1 MQKLAS
7 TIYRS
12 FGSFCII
19 ARRKKVSLIAIS
31 CDRNNIDSV
40 SIDDYRGYIQK
51 ETCLQDP
58 STLSKT
64 CIFSLHQLHFFTFLT
79 ASWDSPDDAQGLKKL
94 VMSTNCSATLGCYS
108 NKQAFNALGNF
119 SVIGSR

>member
-7 TIYRS
+7 TNYRS

-19 ARRKKVSLIAIS
+19 ARRKKVSLIAIY
-31 CDRNNIDSV
+31 NIDSV

-58 STLSKT
+58 LTLSKT
-64 CIFSLHQLHFFTFLT
+64 CIFSLHQNHIFSPLT
-79 ASWDSPDDAQGLKKL
+79 ASWDSPDNAQGFKKL
-94 VMSTNCSATLGCYS
+94 VMSTNCSATLGGYS
-108 NKQAFNALGNF
+108 NKKAFNALGNF
-119 SVIGSR
+119 CVIGSR